1 MGGFSRGLDICRFVF
16 SVDVLVCKG
25 CLYIGGFVGIFT
37 QAVWSFV
44 YVCNFS
50 WVDTGIGIWLAMF
63 TGGCLCILYFRPTS
77 LHSEALLFSYYLRT
91 LNMPLIALKDSF
103 HLRPKCSFLLCV
115 YSRKRRLRRF
125 PSGSVI

>member
-1 MGGFSRGLDICRFVF
+1 MGGGFSRGLDICRFVF

-63 TGGCLCILYFRPTS
+63 TGGCCVFYILGLPRFIRKPSYF
-77 LHSEALLFSYYLRT
+77 LIIYAL
-91 LNMPLIALKDSF
+91 
-103 HLRPKCSFLLCV
+103 
-115 YSRKRRLRRF
+115 
-125 PSGSVI
+125 